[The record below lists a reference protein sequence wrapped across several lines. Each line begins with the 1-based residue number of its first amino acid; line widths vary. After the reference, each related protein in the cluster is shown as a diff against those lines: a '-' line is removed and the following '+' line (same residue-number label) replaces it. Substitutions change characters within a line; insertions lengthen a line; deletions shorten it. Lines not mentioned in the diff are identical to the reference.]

1 MKIIK
6 DYSDYKIV
14 NINNQYKYTTISLSF
29 YISKKI
35 PSTSIGIYLNLNQ
48 FFVEEYIYNK
58 YNELI
63 SIATNFNVSNKG
75 NFYLVNYKIKFEN
88 KEEYKHLQML
98 RDYIFLSILG
108 VEDNSILTNNY
119 LLNINQFRHRLN
131 LLFTNETNFIQ
142 EVMLKHQSVNQKG
155 LNEQSINILK
165 NYSSKQVIKQYIK
178 ARIDFYN
185 YTFKKDLIVNTS
197 FSNYSGFYD
206 SIFNKI
212 FATYHF
218 EKLDNSNVKLQ
229 AIEKLRKNEIYGQIY
244 SNICDNA
251 LLLNIANYI
260 LIDALNLFLKWQKCQ
275 NKLVKLDNNSFINP
289 NVLTK
294 VQLIKFNIFYKQFVI
309 NTLQQYQKIQNQEII
324 NCIKTFN
331 YENILFIANYS
342 GLSADT
348 FEQTLLNI
356 QNYIKEIKYE
366 DVLNCLKYKTI

>member
-63 SIATNFNVSNKG
+63 SITTNFNVSNKG

-131 LLFTNETNFIQ
+131 LLFTNEVNFIQ

-260 LIDALNLFLKWQKCQ
+260 LIDALVLFLK
-275 NKLVKLDNNSFINP
+275 
-289 NVLTK
+289 
-294 VQLIKFNIFYKQFVI
+294 
-309 NTLQQYQKIQNQEII
+309 
-324 NCIKTFN
+324 
-331 YENILFIANYS
+331 
-342 GLSADT
+342 
-348 FEQTLLNI
+348 
-356 QNYIKEIKYE
+356 
-366 DVLNCLKYKTI
+366 